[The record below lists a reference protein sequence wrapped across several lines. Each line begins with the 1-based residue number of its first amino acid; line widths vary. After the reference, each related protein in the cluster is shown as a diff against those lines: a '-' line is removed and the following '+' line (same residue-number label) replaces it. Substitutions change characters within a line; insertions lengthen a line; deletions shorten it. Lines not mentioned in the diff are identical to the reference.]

1 MDRFYPSPPLSSH
14 PDSLPFGRASSQIEP
29 ARQTVTPPSS
39 VTDGARLTSSHHVPC
54 SAIENWTSSH
64 SGSSE
69 TAMSHHHHQQQH
81 HYHNSPLWKAPLYR
95 PSTSPSNSSS
105 EEEVSSLFPAHGVES
120 SEWLSPS
127 TAPSCSESKPVKL
140 EPGRIYESTRNSLLW
155 SRTPGTQQPGCSLE
169 SGTYSV
175 PFQIAAPY
183 PTRPDTFQTACP
195 TPRLPPPSPAFPRS
209 GHRLFLPDKVKTH
222 ANRLGFHH
230 EEPRPSPDDIGEE
243 ANSEAPYSCLI
254 EKALLEAPDKKLTLQ
269 DIYSWFEKRTV
280 KGKDRSSKGW
290 QNSVRH
296 NLSMNAGFEAV
307 REEQPGKKPQNYWR
321 LTEEAVKYGVQSTT
335 RYRKQASNKKTSSSD
350 PPAPQRQRS
359 GAKGGKA
366 TKIKAKLRGRPSGQ
380 DELRKDNCQR
390 EITQPPLGK
399 IAYSHG
405 YPSTTTTTPP
415 ATASVIS
422 SFHVSAPVTR
432 LSTESFDLSNA
443 VGCADHSSFYIT
455 TGQGSG
461 TECLTMENDYPG
473 WGVHTS
479 FFCRADDRAWDYGG
493 SSPRAIGGWSN

>member
-1 MDRFYPSPPLSSH
+1 
-14 PDSLPFGRASSQIEP
+14 
-29 ARQTVTPPSS
+29 
-39 VTDGARLTSSHHVPC
+39 GARLTPSHHVYPC

-69 TAMSHHHHQQQH
+69 TAMSHHHHQQQQH

-105 EEEVSSLFPAHGVES
+105 EEEVSSLFPTHGVES
-120 SEWLSPS
+120 SEWSSPS

-140 EPGRIYESTRNSLLW
+140 EPGRSYESTRNSLLW

-175 PFQIAAPY
+175 PSQIAAPY
-183 PTRPDTFQTACP
+183 PTRPDTFKTACP
-195 TPRLPPPSPAFPRS
+195 TPRLPPPSLAFPSS
-209 GHRLFLPDKVKTH
+209 GHRSFLPDKVKTH
-222 ANRLGFHH
+222 ANRPGFHH
-230 EEPRPSPDDIGEE
+230 EGPRPSPDDIGEE

-443 VGCADHSSFYIT
+443 VGCADHSSFYIMA
-455 TGQGSG
+455 GQGP
-461 TECLTMENDYPG
+461 ECLTMENGYPG
-473 WGVHTS
+473 W
-479 FFCRADDRAWDYGG
+479 
-493 SSPRAIGGWSN
+493 